1 MATPKTWTAEDLR
14 QGKLTITRIDTIL
27 HVERRY
33 NFEDIGGDVI
43 ADIAAGRVVE
53 DIEWSDIPPAVQ
65 GALTVIDAWTYNK
78 ALDKEG
84 MT

>member
-1 MATPKTWTAEDLR
+1 MATPKIWTATDLR
-14 QGKLTITRIDTIL
+14 QGKLTITRIGTIL

-43 ADIAAGRVVE
+43 IDIAAGRVVE
-53 DIEWSDIPPAVQ
+53 DIEWAAIPPAVQ
-65 GALTVIDAWTYNK
+65 AALTVIDAWTYNK